1 MQQVS
6 ERFGTFVGFRSAL
19 DPCRQARLECRAY
32 IIYIFTLHQVSRS
45 HAVGFGALL
54 EGGMDGR
61 KDWKLLLLA
70 GWALGEERSE

>member
-1 MQQVS
+1 M
-6 ERFGTFVGFRSAL
+6 
-19 DPCRQARLECRAY
+19 
-32 IIYIFTLHQVSRS
+32 SRS

-70 GWALGEERSE
+70 GWALGEERSERGAVVGGCKGAGSGGGEHVK